1 MTSSDDGSEQPWRPQ
16 RQRSANERLLW
27 DRLRSAGAA
36 SRAQLARET
45 GLSKPTVSSALA
57 ALEQAGLVREA
68 GTHAPERGRA
78 AVLYAPD
85 PTAGYALGLDIGRS
99 WVRVALADL
108 DGTVV
113 ARSDVRNRAR
123 TANAV
128 ADLAVSAARGLVADS
143 AVDAHKVT
151 RAVVGTPGVY
161 DEDERRVR
169 HARQLPGW
177 GRPGLIDRIR
187 DGLGLPVAVQN
198 DANLAALGE
207 YAYGVGAGSRL
218 FVYVSIGTGLGMGIV
233 SEGRLFTGAHGGAGE
248 IGFLPWPGRREPART
263 DGPPGGM
270 EDAVCAQAV
279 VRAARGHGMTGPL
292 TAKDVFDAA
301 RAGDTAAARA
311 VEQEG
316 ERLAHT
322 VAAVTAVLDPDLVV
336 LGGGIGRGADLLL
349 RTVRRSLRTLTP
361 LRPKVAAGALGEDAV
376 LLGAVATA
384 LGAARDLAFEGR
396 RPQEGPA
403 ARPDGAPRVSAAEPA
418 GAVRAGARQ
427 EPEGPAGPGAAGT
440 PAGSA
445 R

>member
-1 MTSSDDGSEQPWRPQ
+1 MTSSDEGAEQPWNPQ

-27 DRLRSAGAA
+27 DRLRSGGAA

-68 GTHAPERGRA
+68 GTHAPERGRI

-99 WVRVALADL
+99 WLRVALADL

-113 ARSDVRNRAR
+113 ARSDVRNQAR
-123 TANAV
+123 TANSM

-143 AVDAHKVT
+143 GLDPGKVT
-151 RAVVGTPGVY
+151 QAVVGTPGVF

-169 HARQLPGW
+169 YAQQLPGW
-177 GRPGLIDRIR
+177 GRPGLLDRIR

-207 YAYGVGAGSRL
+207 YTYGVGAGSRL
-218 FVYVSIGTGLGMGIV
+218 FVYVMIGTGLGMGIV
-233 SEGRLFTGAHGGAGE
+233 NEGRLFTGAHGGAGE
-248 IGFLPWPGRREPART
+248 IGFLPWPGRREPEPAA
-263 DGPPGGM
+263 DGTADSTADSTADGTADSM
-270 EDAVCAQAV
+270 EDAVSAEAV
-279 VRAARGHGMTGPL
+279 VQTARAHGMTGPL

-301 RAGDTAAARA
+301 RAGDAAAARA
-311 VEQEG
+311 VELEG

-322 VAAVTAVLDPDLVV
+322 VAAVSAVLDPDLVV
-336 LGGGIGRGADLLL
+336 LGGGVGHNADLLL
-349 RTVRRSLRTLTP
+349 HTVRQTLRTLTP
-361 LRPKVAAGALGEDAV
+361 LRPKVAPSSLGEDAV

-384 LGAARDLAFEGR
+384 LDAARDLAFEGR
-396 RPQEGPA
+396 
-403 ARPDGAPRVSAAEPA
+403 
-418 GAVRAGARQ
+418 
-427 EPEGPAGPGAAGT
+427 
-440 PAGSA
+440 
-445 R
+445 